1 VNFPQIPI
9 VSFWNSLASEYGC
22 SMSAREVAR
31 EVLPPAVVPG
41 ALVRLRAAMRRDDI
55 TERTTTDARLT
66 GGNAA
71 AP

>member
-1 VNFPQIPI
+1 
-9 VSFWNSLASEYGC
+9 
-22 SMSAREVAR
+22 MSAREVAR
-31 EVLPPAVVPG
+31 EVPPPAVVWD
-41 ALVRLRAAMRRDDI
+41 ALVRLRAAIRRDDI